1 MQDDREQA
9 NKENSGSKQGAV
21 NVIDVRGAGNKGI
34 AWMPGVR

>member
-21 NVIDVRGAGNKGI
+21 NVRYVRGAGNTGI

>member
-9 NKENSGSKQGAV
+9 NKENSGSRQGAV
-21 NVIDVRGAGNKGI
+21 NVRDVRRAGNMGI